1 MSIYRD
7 DGEKSGGGLGDG
19 PRLLVLG
26 VTADCNLRCRY
37 CYACGGDEKTHMS
50 WPVARRAV
58 DLMLEHSDRF
68 KVQFTGGEPL
78 LNLGL
83 VEKVLLY
90 LEDGGVDARCQV
102 QTNATLISTEMADRL
117 KGLGIGV
124 GVSLDGLPGPN
135 DRLRPFADGSGS
147 AGAAVAGIKNLGDAG
162 VRVGM
167 TCVLT
172 ALNVRG
178 LPALV
183 ALASYLG
190 NVDGI
195 TLDLVRPVGRA
206 GRDMVPDP
214 ALAARYLDAAIERA
228 EMIARMGGHRVKFRE
243 LERMRRILSAGR
255 GRRYHCYFDAGQS
268 LMVTPGGEVYYCP
281 SLLLP
286 EFRLGDIMDPCLGTD
301 LRDGLEHAREII
313 ESPLRCQRCSDG
325 WLCGG
330 SCPAYVFST
339 GGDVEVE
346 CAIKGVFMRR
356 AREAAETG

>member
-7 DGEKSGGGLGDG
+7 EGKTCGGLCGG
-19 PRLLVLG
+19 PGLLVLA
-26 VTADCNLRCRY
+26 VAADCNHRCRY
-37 CYACGGDEKTHMS
+37 CYACGGNEKTHMS

-78 LNLGL
+78 LNLDL
-83 VEKVLLY
+83 VENVLLY

-117 KGLGIGV
+117 KGLGIGE
-124 GVSLDGLPGPN
+124 GVSLDGLTGPN

-147 AGAAVAGIKNLGDAG
+147 AGAAVAGIKNLGNIG

-195 TLDLVRPVGRA
+195 TLDPVRPAGRA

-214 ALAARYLDAAIERA
+214 VLAAWYLDAAIERA

-243 LERMRRILSAGR
+243 LERMRRILSTGR
-255 GRRYHCYFDAGQS
+255 GRRYHCYFDACQS
-268 LMVTPGGEVYYCP
+268 LIVTPGGAVYSCP
-281 SLLLP
+281 SLLRP
-286 EFRLGDIMDPCLGTD
+286 ELRLGDIMDPCLGTD
-301 LRDGLEHAREII
+301 LLDGLEHARAII
-313 ESPLRCQRCSDG
+313 EPPLRCRRCSEG
-325 WLCGG
+325 
-330 SCPAYVFST
+330 
-339 GGDVEVE
+339 
-346 CAIKGVFMRR
+346 
-356 AREAAETG
+356 

>member
-1 MSIYRD
+1 MSINRD
-7 DGEKSGGGLGDG
+7 DGEKSGGSLGDG
-19 PRLLVLG
+19 PRLLVLA
-26 VTADCNLRCRY
+26 VAADCNLRCRY

-58 DLMLEHSDRF
+58 DLMVEHSDRF

-78 LNLGL
+78 LNLDL
-83 VEKVLLY
+83 VEKVLSY

-162 VRVGM
+162 IRVGM

-195 TLDLVRPVGRA
+195 TLDLVRPAGRA

-228 EMIARMGGHRVKFRE
+228 EMITRVGGHRVKFRE

-255 GRRYHCYFDAGQS
+255 GRRYHCYFDACQS
-268 LMVTPGGEVYYCP
+268 LMVTPGGEVYSCP

-286 EFRLGDIMDPCLGTD
+286 EFRLGDIMDPCIGTD

-313 ESPLRCQRCSDG
+313 ESPLRCRRCSEG

-346 CAIKGVFMRR
+346 CAIKGVFMRH
-356 AREAAETG
+356 AREAAENR